1 MSIKLLFIILL
12 FSLNPYAEELSSWSE
27 LIKRGNT
34 YFKKSDDE
42 PFTGILKNFFP
53 SGKISVIDHFKDGK
67 QHGEFKSFHE
77 NGNISMKGKFING
90 KQDGF
95 WFEYYDDGSLYWKL
109 KYTMGEKADGLFKM
123 YHQNGNVKS
132 EVMYKDNKPSTNWV
146 YFDDKGNKERI
157 DIYKNGKFIYEKH
170 LN

>member
-1 MSIKLLFIILL
+1 MSLKFSLIILL
-12 FSLNPYAEELSSWSE
+12 FSLNLNAEELSSWSE

-34 YFKKSDDE
+34 YFKKSDDK

-132 EVMYKDNKPSTNWV
+132 EVIYKDNKPSTNWV